1 MEIKHLHFSHFL
13 KQQISGFPCPGSK
26 QTWILFLEAPCLS
39 IRPVTHAC
47 IQNRTKIHASCMYLW
62 KSNIYTNLISKK
74 TDIRFPCPSSKQ
86 TWIMNILHLYMVPHS
101 TYIRQFF
108 SKVHILGKEGTGDIC
123 TSQYTSN
130 KVHKWM
136 VWNPN
141 SIDWQMAN

>member
-1 MEIKHLHFSHFL
+1 
-13 KQQISGFPCPGSK
+13 
-26 QTWILFLEAPCLS
+26 
-39 IRPVTHAC
+39 
-47 IQNRTKIHASCMYLW
+47 
-62 KSNIYTNLISKK
+62 
-74 TDIRFPCPSSKQ
+74 
-86 TWIMNILHLYMVPHS
+86 MVPHS
-101 TYIRQFF
+101 IYFF